1 MPTAPQE
8 RATGLTG
15 KVRFAWDY
23 PGALQPGQAFEVRIW
38 KESQDHLGA
47 AEPTTAQELTIDL
60 DVAPGIKGNNNAE
73 GDYLWA
79 VAVIEKA
86 TGARIGRESEA
97 RHFSYTPGICEGDLC
112 R

>member
-1 MPTAPQE
+1 M
-8 RATGLTG
+8 G

-23 PGALQPGQAFEVRIW
+23 AGALQPGQAFEVRIW

-47 AEPTTAQELTIDL
+47 AAATTAQELTIDL
-60 DVAPGIKGNNNAE
+60 DFAPGIMNNKNAAGE
-73 GDYLWA
+73 YLWA

-86 TGARIGRESEA
+86 TGKAIGRESEP
-97 RHFSYTPGICEGDLC
+97 RHFTYTPSPVCVGNC